1 MEKLTAKEIAA
12 WSRGKLIGEDVTIE
26 KIVRDN
32 REINGGELFVAL
44 CGEKFDG
51 HDFVAS
57 AEKNGAT
64 CALVSKKVEGVS
76 IAQVVVEDTVEALGD
91 IAKGYLSKFDISR
104 VCITGSVGKTTTKE
118 MCAAVLSAS
127 FNTHKT
133 QGNFNNN
140 IGLPLTVFGLEKS
153 HEAAVFEIGTNHF
166 GEILPLALIAKPD
179 VALITTIGASHL
191 EAFGT
196 KEGVLREKTEIFKG
210 LSENGTAVLNGDDP
224 LLWGYRDKAPANTVW
239 FGIENPEC
247 DVFGEIISNGV
258 YESAFRVRGSDREF
272 SLACG
277 GEHNIRDALSAI
289 AVGRSLGMKDEKIA
303 EGLRSFKNTGMRQ
316 DIYEYNG
323 VVVIRDC
330 YNANPDSMKASISL
344 LESFKDAGKKIC
356 VLGDMLEL
364 GENASELHREVGA
377 FAAEKADLVFIAGNF
392 ADAYKAGAGEKA
404 FVFENKEMIA
414 KKLSEILTAGDVIL
428 VKGSYGTKMWQVL
441 EYLQAEKECK

>member
-12 WSRGKLIGEDVTIE
+12 YTGGRLIGDDVSVD

-32 REINGGELFVAL
+32 REISGGELFVAL

-51 HDFVAS
+51 HDFVLS
-57 AEKNGAT
+57 AQENGAA
-64 CALVSKKVEGVS
+64 CALVSKEVEKVS
-76 IAQVVVEDTVEALGD
+76 ISQIVVPDTVAALGD

-118 MCAAVLSAS
+118 MCAAVLSES
-127 FNTHKT
+127 FRTHKT

-140 IGLPLTVFGLEKS
+140 IGLPLTIFGIENGC
-153 HEAAVFEIGTNHF
+153 EAAVFEIGTNHF

-210 LSENGTAVLNGDDP
+210 LVENGTAVLNGDDP
-224 LLWGYRDKAPANTVW
+224 LLWGMRESAPANTVW
-239 FGIENPEC
+239 FGLANPEC

-258 YESAFRVRGSDREF
+258 YESVFRVRGSETEF
-272 SLACG
+272 TLSCG

-289 AVGRSLGMKDEKIA
+289 AVGRSLGMKDDAIA
-303 EGLRSFKNTGMRQ
+303 RGLASFRNTGMRQ

-323 VVVIRDC
+323 ITVIRDC
-330 YNANPDSMKASISL
+330 YNANPDSMKASLSL
-344 LESFKDAGKKIC
+344 LKSFDGEGKKYC

-364 GENASELHREVGA
+364 GENAGELHREVGG
-377 FAAEKADLVFIAGNF
+377 FASEMADFVFTAGSF
-392 ADAYKAGAGEKA
+392 ASDYKAGAGDKA
-404 FVFENKEMIA
+404 IVFEDKKTIA
-414 KKLSEILTAGDVIL
+414 EKLSKVLRGGDVLL

-441 EYLQAEKECK
+441 EYLQDEKECK